1 MNKIIITFILT
12 ILFLILVLPITV
24 VLLLQN
30 NFNLKEALKVVKDV
44 YFEKF

>member
-30 NFNLKEALKVVKDV
+30 NFNLKEALKVVKDI